1 MSRRG
6 DINLV
11 EGEKS
16 ATCRAGGLL
25 LTEWPFNNYSNA
37 SLIQQKALSINQHP
51 DLVNLLILLRFD

>member
-1 MSRRG
+1 MSRRR

-25 LTEWPFNNYSNA
+25 LTERPFNNYSQCITNTA
-37 SLIQQKALSINQHP
+37 KSTVNQSAP
-51 DLVNLLILLRFD
+51 